1 MKLRLTK
8 QQLAMAGIAALTVV
22 TAGIGGT
29 LAVFTDTHSIDAN
42 TFSTTSVSLIVG
54 APTTTN
60 LISLANMVPGDS
72 TAWVPLNV
80 ANGANTILRYAVSIS
95 ATNTDTKGLRDV
107 LDLTIKVDDPGV
119 TAGTLCDSFLAGTP
133 YTGKLSATA
142 SGGKLIGDS
151 TSSPYPSSRTL
162 AVSGSEVLCFQV
174 SLAITYDNT
183 YKSATTTATL
193 TFNAEQTLHNP

>member
-72 TAWVPLNV
+72 TAWVPLN
-80 ANGANTILRYAVSIS
+80 GGMTE
-95 ATNTDTKGLRDV
+95 
-107 LDLTIKVDDPGV
+107 PGNV
-119 TAGTLCDSFLAGTP
+119 KMWVCARSDAGTAIPLRAQARFLRSRAQSIWFSVAFAAAP
-133 YTGKLSATA
+133 ASTG
-142 SGGKLIGDS
+142 
-151 TSSPYPSSRTL
+151 PPRRSR
-162 AVSGSEVLCFQV
+162 
-174 SLAITYDNT
+174 
-183 YKSATTTATL
+183 
-193 TFNAEQTLHNP
+193 

>member
-60 LISLANMVPGDS
+60 LISLANMVPG
-72 TAWVPLNV
+72 
-80 ANGANTILRYAVSIS
+80 
-95 ATNTDTKGLRDV
+95 V

-119 TAGTLCDSFLAGTP
+119 TAGTLCDSFLAGAP

>member
-1 MKLRLTK
+1 MSHVRRLEEQFIPSALQRDYEKTTG
-8 QQLAMAGIAALTVV
+8 AMPDGSPMTYYFGLGYDVSFKEYRSFQIM
-22 TAGIGGT
+22 
-29 LAVFTDTHSIDAN
+29 
-42 TFSTTSVSLIVG
+42 SVSSHL
-54 APTTTN
+54 
-60 LISLANMVPGDS
+60 
-72 TAWVPLNV
+72 W
-80 ANGANTILRYAVSIS
+80 
-95 ATNTDTKGLRDV
+95 K
-107 LDLTIKVDDPGV
+107 
-119 TAGTLCDSFLAGTP
+119 

>member
-80 ANGANTILRYAVSIS
+80 ANGANTTLRYAVSIS
-95 ATNTDTKGLRDV
+95 TTDDGKHLATV
-107 LDLTIKVDDPGV
+107 LDLTIKIGTDATC
-119 TAGTLCDSFLAGTP
+119 TAFTGTP
-133 YTGKLSATA
+133 YTGKLAATA
-142 SGGKLIGDS
+142 TTGKLIGDS
-151 TSSPYPSSRTL
+151 SSSPYPSSRTL